1 MSGYALCNACVFI
14 EKENMEIESFTKLKS
29 ALIRVLTLPSG
40 ATFDEQ
46 KEAIGEEVLGYLEPS
61 ELEHIESVRVPKG
74 KKKNQKK
81 IETEEVSLRA
91 KRQEEEEKVRQVL
104 REATTEEE
112 LKAAIDMAKQ
122 LEMKFEASLGE
133 KKLEKFS
140 TVTSTRE

>member
-1 MSGYALCNACVFI
+1 MFRNACIFI
-14 EKENMEIESFTKLKS
+14 DKESMEIESFTKLKS

-61 ELEHIESVRVPKG
+61 ELEQIESVRVPKG
-74 KKKNQKK
+74 KKKNPKK